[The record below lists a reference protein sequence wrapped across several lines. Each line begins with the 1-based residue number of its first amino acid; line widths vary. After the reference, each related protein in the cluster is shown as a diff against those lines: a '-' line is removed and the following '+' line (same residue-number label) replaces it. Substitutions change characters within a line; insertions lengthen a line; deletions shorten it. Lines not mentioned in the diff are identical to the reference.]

1 MTVVLPDPALN
12 DSSHGLTPLSWVGM
26 EGIDLPITVLERGYK
41 QQLHARVDTQV
52 DLPLAHVKGIHMSR
66 LYRLLNDLP
75 PEQSLSPLGLRR
87 LLQSM
92 VDSQQ
97 DCGTRSARLCFRFDL
112 LVRRPALVTQGLAGW
127 KSYPVVLEARL
138 LAGIFVCKMQVQI
151 GYSST
156 CPCSA
161 ALARQ
166 LIEQGFMQAF
176 GKQPVLHAD
185 EVAAWL
191 HKHASL
197 ATPHSQRSQA
207 LVQIQVSEDSEDF
220 GFLTLIDRIEE
231 SLATPL
237 QTAVKRADEQ
247 AFAALNGQN
256 LMFVEDA
263 ARRIAAAL
271 GDYQNPGVQVRH
283 LESLHP
289 HDAVAFKTP
298 SSEGMPFLRLSGGVA
313 PCMF

>member
-1 MTVVLPDPALN
+1 MLSMTVVLPDPALN
-12 DSSHGLTPLSWVGM
+12 DSSYGLTPLSWVGM
-26 EGIDLPITVLERGYK
+26 EGVDLPITVVEPGYTR
-41 QQLHARVDTQV
+41 QLHARVDAQV

-66 LYRLLNDLP
+66 LYRLLNDVP
-75 PEQSLSPLGLRR
+75 PEQALSPLRLRR

-92 VDSQQ
+92 VESQE
-97 DCGTRSARLCFRFDL
+97 DCGTRCARLGFSFDL
-112 LVRRPALVTQGLAGW
+112 LVRRPALVTQSLAGW

-138 LAGIFVCKMQVQI
+138 SDDIFVCKVQVQI
-151 GYSST
+151 AYSST

-191 HKHASL
+191 HKRASL

-207 LVQIQVSEDSEDF
+207 LVQIQVSENCEDF
-220 GFLTLIDRIEE
+220 GLLALIDRIEE

-263 ARRIAAAL
+263 ARRIEAAL
-271 GDYQNPGVQVRH
+271 AGYQNPGIQVRH

-298 SSEGMPFLRLSGGVA
+298 LSA
-313 PCMF
+313 EIFRA

>member
-12 DSSHGLTPLSWVGM
+12 DSSYGLTPLSWVGM
-26 EGIDLPITVLERGYK
+26 EGVDLPITVVEPGYTR
-41 QQLHARVDTQV
+41 QLHARVDAQV

-66 LYRLLNDLP
+66 LYRLLNDVP
-75 PEQSLSPLGLRR
+75 PEQALSPLRLRR

-92 VDSQQ
+92 VESQE
-97 DCGTRSARLCFRFDL
+97 DCGTRCARLGFSFDL
-112 LVRRPALVTQGLAGW
+112 LVRRPALVTQSLAGW

-138 LAGIFVCKMQVQI
+138 SDDIFVCKVQVQI
-151 GYSST
+151 AYSST

-191 HKHASL
+191 HKRASL

-207 LVQIQVSEDSEDF
+207 LVQIQVSENCEDF
-220 GFLTLIDRIEE
+220 GLLALIDRIEE

-263 ARRIAAAL
+263 ARRIEAAL
-271 GDYQNPGVQVRH
+271 AGYQNPGIQVRH

-298 SSEGMPFLRLSGGVA
+298 LSA
-313 PCMF
+313 EIFRA

>member
-12 DSSHGLTPLSWVGM
+12 DPTHGLTPLSWVGM
-26 EGIDLPITVLERGYK
+26 EGIDLPITVLEPGYRR
-41 QQLHARVDTQV
+41 QLHARVDAQV

-66 LYRLLNDLP
+66 LYRLLNDVS
-75 PEQSLSPLGLRR
+75 PEQALSPLGLRR

-92 VDSQQ
+92 VDSQD
-97 DCGTRSARLCFRFDL
+97 DCGTRSARLGFSFDL
-112 LVRRPALVTQGLAGW
+112 LLRRPALVTQDLAGW

-138 LAGIFVCKMQVQI
+138 LDGIFVCKVQVQI

-176 GKQPVLHAD
+176 GKQPVLRAE
-185 EVAAWL
+185 EVAVWL
-191 HKHASL
+191 RQNASL

-207 LVQIQVSEDSEDF
+207 LVQVQVAEDSEDF
-220 GFLTLIDRIEE
+220 GLLTLIDRVEKA
-231 SLATPL
+231 LATPL

-263 ARRIAAAL
+263 ARCIEAAL
-271 GDYQNPGVQVRH
+271 VGYQNPGVQVRH

-298 SSEGMPFLRLSGGVA
+298 LSAGMSLSGLKEGVA
-313 PCMF
+313 PCVF

>member
-12 DSSHGLTPLSWVGM
+12 DSTDGLTPLSWVGM
-26 EGIDLPITVLERGYK
+26 EGIDLPITVVEPGYTR
-41 QQLHARVDTQV
+41 QLHAHVDAQV

-66 LYRLLNDLP
+66 LYRLLTDVLS
-75 PEQSLSPLGLRR
+75 EQALSPVELRR

-92 VDSQQ
+92 VDSQE
-97 DCGTRSARLCFRFDL
+97 DCGTRSARLVFCFDL
-112 LVRRPALVTQGLAGW
+112 LVRRPALVTQDLAGW
-127 KSYPVVLEARL
+127 KSYPVVLEAEL
-138 LAGIFVCKMQVQI
+138 SGDIFVCKAQVQI

-176 GKQPVLHAD
+176 GKQPALQFE

-191 HKHASL
+191 RKHASL

-207 LVQIQVSEDSEDF
+207 LIQVQVAEDNEDF
-220 GFLTLIDRIEE
+220 GFLALIDRVEE
-231 SLATPL
+231 ALATPL

-263 ARRIAAAL
+263 ARRIEAAL
-271 GDYQNPGVQVRH
+271 VGYQNPGIQVRH

-289 HDAVAFKTP
+289 HDAVAFNIP
-298 SSEGMPFLRLSGGVA
+298 SSEWKPLSRLNGGVA
-313 PCMF
+313 P